1 MHKIASPCGERA
13 VRRVQRAG
21 SGRTLTAGRPRCP
34 DVARHT
40 RCAGRLRLWAA
51 PPEEYLATPRST
63 TFMSSSRRESRRGQD
78 GSGENNAEEDAGP
91 FGLVNSVFV
100 ATLPPPRQ
108 AALPHVRTSWPR
120 GPVPL
125 LKRPG
130 PRCRCE
136 RSRGGDPW
144 RDHGAARRFWAA
156 LPAFA
161 PHDGCTPAA
170 RPDGTTRAQM
180 RVPHAHTPL
189 SRKRAPRRRP
199 AAEILATP
207 PHPRLPQVRL
217 WLAPERRRGT
227 PLTCLRR
234 PRL

>member
-1 MHKIASPCGERA
+1 

-125 LKRPG
+125 VNDRDHDAGVSGAAAATRGATMGLHAGSG
-130 PRCRCE
+130 PRCLHSHRTTGAHRQPGLMGRHARRCAC
-136 RSRGGDPW
+136 RTRTLHFRASA
-144 RDHGAARRFWAA
+144 HLGAARQRRF
-156 LPAFA
+156 L
-161 PHDGCTPAA
+161 
-170 RPDGTTRAQM
+170 
-180 RVPHAHTPL
+180 
-189 SRKRAPRRRP
+189 
-199 AAEILATP
+199 
-207 PHPRLPQVRL
+207 
-217 WLAPERRRGT
+217 
-227 PLTCLRR
+227 R
-234 PRL
+234 PRLTPVCPRSACGWHRSDAAGRLSLASAAHGCEPPLAPFCCLLL